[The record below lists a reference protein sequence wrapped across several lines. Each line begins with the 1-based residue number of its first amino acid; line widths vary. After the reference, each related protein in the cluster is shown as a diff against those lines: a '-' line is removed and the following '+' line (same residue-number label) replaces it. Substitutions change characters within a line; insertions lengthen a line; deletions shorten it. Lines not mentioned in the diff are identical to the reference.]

1 MNTRGPQLTK
11 DAQCDDGSSIT
22 KTSERT
28 CACTRQSV
36 RLHLISGDGRLSYS
50 NKLLFT
56 RAIENHPKNIQ
67 LRHPFIHKIHSV
79 AHHLST

>member
-22 KTSERT
+22 KRSERT
-28 CACTRQSV
+28 CARTRNLCVFIWSQEMV
-36 RLHLISGDGRLSYS
+36 SYS